1 MTNSENT
8 GHNMLNITD
17 EQTTAKPFDALMQ
30 NEAAMKGLEELLEKV
45 GPLLAGG
52 RFNRLVDLASVTAD
66 AVDMTD
72 AYMIEKMAKAFDDV
86 TGAVWTAGNAARM
99 AQAQVAD
106 MKDPPSIMGL
116 WRLAREPEVRRGLA
130 FLFSVAG
137 VLGKGMSTPPLDG
150 TVD

>member
-8 GHNMLNITD
+8 GHNMLNITA

-30 NEAAMKGLEELLEKV
+30 NEAAMKGLEDLLEKV

-150 TVD
+150 TVE

>member
-150 TVD
+150 TVE

>member
-17 EQTTAKPFDALMQ
+17 EQTTANPFDALMQ

>member
-116 WRLAREPEVRRGLA
+116 WRLAREPDVRRGLA

-137 VLGKGMSTPPLDG
+137 VLGKGMSTSPLDG

>member
-1 MTNSENT
+1 MTNSENI
-8 GHNMLNITD
+8 GHNMLNITA
-17 EQTTAKPFDALMQ
+17 EQTTAKPFDALLQ

-52 RFNRLVDLASVTAD
+52 RLNRLVDLASVTAD

-72 AYMIEKMAKAFDDV
+72 AFMIEKMAKAFDDV
-86 TGAVWTAGNAARM
+86 TGAVWTAGNAARI

-150 TVD
+150 TVE

>member
-1 MTNSENT
+1 
-8 GHNMLNITD
+8 MLNITD

-150 TVD
+150 TVE

>member
-8 GHNMLNITD
+8 GHNMLNITA
-17 EQTTAKPFDALMQ
+17 EQSTAKPFDALMQ
-30 NEAAMKGLEELLEKV
+30 NEAAMKGLEDLLEKV

-99 AQAQVAD
+99 AQAHVAD

-150 TVD
+150 TAE